1 MKTRRSVEMQSVVQ
15 FLQAKKSGYEE
26 KPRKTLNVRVNG
38 RSADFIMPSFAKGCE
53 LGCTYCYVA
62 RHAAF
67 GNPVTLYTNVDAM
80 LTAVE
85 KHWASLPPKSPNQC
99 DPEAWTYDIGES
111 TDCMSPLI
119 LPTTNK
125 VIQYLTTQ
133 TGAKPTFATK
143 LKLNSKLVNVKPSS
157 ARVRMS
163 LMPQNIASIVEVG
176 TSSISSRIASIDP
189 LISKGYEVHINF
201 SPVIG
206 YKGWTSDYKD
216 LMLQI
221 DASISEQ
228 AKQQLK
234 CEVIFLTHH
243 PKLHESNL
251 AWNSEAENLLWQP
264 SEQEFKMNNRGD
276 CEVIRYKAFTVKRR
290 MEQVFRELIKNY
302 LPYCEIRYIF

>member
-1 MKTRRSVEMQSVVQ
+1 MRSTVQ
-15 FLQAKKSGYEE
+15 FLQAKKSGFEE

-67 GNPVTLYTNVDAM
+67 GNPVTLYTNVDEM
-80 LTAVE
+80 LAAVE
-85 KHWASLPPKSPNQC
+85 KHWSKLPPKSPNQC
-99 DPEAWTYDIGES
+99 DPKAWTYDIGES
-111 TDCMSPLI
+111 TDCMSPHI
-119 LPTTNK
+119 LPTTNQ
-125 VIQYLTTQ
+125 VIEYLTTH

-143 LKLNSKLVNVKPSS
+143 LKLNNKLVDVKPGF

-163 LMPQNIASIVEVG
+163 LMPQNIASVVEIG
-176 TSSISSRIASIDP
+176 TSAISSRIASIDL

-206 YKGWTSDYKD
+206 YKGWTSDYIS
-216 LMLQI
+216 LMQQI
-221 DASISEQ
+221 DASISEE
-228 AKQQLK
+228 AKKQLK

-251 AWNSEAENLLWQP
+251 TWNPEAEKLLWQP
-264 SEQEFKMNNRGD
+264 EQQEFKVNNRGD
-276 CEVIRYKAFTVKRR
+276 CEVIRYKAFSVKRY
-290 MEQVFRELIKNY
+290 MENTFKHLVQNY
-302 LPYCEIRYIF
+302 LPYCEIRYMF